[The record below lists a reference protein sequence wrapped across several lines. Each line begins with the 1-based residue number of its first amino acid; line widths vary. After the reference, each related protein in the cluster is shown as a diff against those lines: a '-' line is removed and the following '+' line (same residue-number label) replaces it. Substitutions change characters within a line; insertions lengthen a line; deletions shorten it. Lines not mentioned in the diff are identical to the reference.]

1 MSLAIVIIRT
11 LIVYFSLLAFMRL
24 MGKRQ
29 LSELEL
35 PELAVAVLIADLGA
49 HPLQDIGI
57 PLLNG
62 LLPMAVLFCCEALIS
77 GAALRSPRLR
87 SALFGRPS
95 FLVAEGRINQREM
108 RRARF
113 TPDELME
120 QLRSKNITDLS
131 QVQYAIL
138 ETDGELNAV
147 LYPPY
152 RPATAEDLGLSPSD
166 GGYPVI
172 VVNDGRV
179 LSDNLAALGRDEAWL
194 RRELARFGLARP
206 GDAYLFTANKK
217 GAVFCAPKEA

>member
-1 MSLAIVIIRT
+1 MIIRT
-11 LIVYFSLLAFMRL
+11 LIVYFALLLSMRL

-62 LLPMAVLFCCEALIS
+62 LLPIAVLFCCEVLLS
-77 GAALRSPRLR
+77 GAAMRSPKLR

-95 FLVAEGRINQREM
+95 FLIEDGRINQREM
-108 RRARF
+108 RRCRF

-131 QVQYAIL
+131 EVQYAIL

-152 RPATAEDLGLSPSD
+152 RPATAGDLGLEPAGS
-166 GGYPVI
+166 GYPVI
-172 VVNDGRV
+172 VINDGRV
-179 LSDNLAALGRDEAWL
+179 LSGNLKYLGRDEAWL
-194 RRELARFGLARP
+194 TRELARRSIASPAG
-206 GDAYLFTANKK
+206 AYLMVADKS
-217 GAVFCAPKEA
+217 GVIFCAPMEKMR

>member
-1 MSLAIVIIRT
+1 MVIVIIRT
-11 LIVYFSLLAFMRL
+11 LIVYFALLVFMRL

-57 PLLNG
+57 PLMNG
-62 LLPMAVLFCCEALIS
+62 LLPIAVLFCCEVLLS
-77 GAALRSPRLR
+77 GAAMRSPRLR

-95 FLVAEGRINQREM
+95 FLVEDGRINQREM
-108 RRARF
+108 RRSRV
-113 TPDELME
+113 TPDELAE

-152 RPATAEDLGLSPSD
+152 RAATAADIGVAPSD
-166 GGYPVI
+166 GGYPLI
-172 VVNDGRV
+172 IVNDGRV
-179 LSDNLAALGRDEAWL
+179 MGGNLKYLGRDEQWL
-194 RRELARFGLARP
+194 ARELKRRGIASPR
-206 GDAYLFTANKK
+206 DAYLLIANQN
-217 GAVFCAPKEA
+217 GVVFCAPMENKI

>member
-131 QVQYAIL
+131 QVPYAIL

-179 LSDNLAALGRDEAWL
+179 LSDNLAALGRDEDWI
-194 RRELARFGLARP
+194 RRELARFGMARP
-206 GDAYLFTANKK
+206 RDAYLFTADKK